1 MTAWRAVGWFWLV
14 AGLGIVAFL
23 LSGPPWAPRPVA
35 PAQGVSIARGM
46 DPGRPPTPRGRCWL
60 APSRVR
66 RLDQTDTIDSMNE
79 TCNSRLGCV
88 VDNIGA
94 VWALEEPIVVECVAD
109 GHGRRTR

>member
-1 MTAWRAVGWFWLV
+1 MTAWKAVGWFWLV
-14 AGLGIVAFL
+14 AGLGIMAFL
-23 LSGPPWAPRPVA
+23 LTGTEPLTSRERSAMA
-35 PAQGVSIARGM
+35 SVSA
-46 DPGRPPTPRGRCWL
+46 PTPRGRCWL
-60 APSRVR
+60 SPSRVR
-66 RLDQTDTIDSMNE
+66 RLDQSDTIDSMNE